1 MATIRLVVSR
11 MFEIDNDKSGD
22 IPTLDVS
29 AIKPKSSS
37 LIELNSD
44 MSHYTPYFRNQK
56 SAYRR
61 G

>member
-11 MFEIDNDKSGD
+11 MFEIDKSGD
-22 IPTLDVS
+22 IPTLDLT
-29 AIKPKSSS
+29 ALQPKGSS
-37 LIELNSD
+37 LIGLNSD